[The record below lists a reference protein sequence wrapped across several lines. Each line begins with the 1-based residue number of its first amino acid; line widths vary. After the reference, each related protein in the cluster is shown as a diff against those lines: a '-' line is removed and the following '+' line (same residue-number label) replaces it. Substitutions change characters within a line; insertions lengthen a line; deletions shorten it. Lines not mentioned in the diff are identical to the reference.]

1 MKNSSSIKHI
11 NHTGTFK
18 VESTDTRNQSIDKYG
33 NEVREF
39 IIDHPNLYG
48 FQTNSSK
55 NQNNNGSQ
63 RFMSTDSYDNKE
75 NMAHHN
81 IVIDPQ
87 QYCDFNKITSSTRND
102 IKVGSHFK
110 YDENRPQPSSQL
122 ITNRNGNFKYVI
134 ECRKL
139 CK

>member
-55 NQNNNGSQ
+55 NQNDKGSQ

-75 NMAHHN
+75 NMSHHN
-81 IVIDPQ
+81 ILIDHHR
-87 QYCDFNKITSSTRND
+87 YCDLEKITSSTRND
-102 IKVGSHFK
+102 PKIGNHFK
-110 YDENRPQPSSQL
+110 YNENIPHPSSQE
-122 ITNRNGNFKYVI
+122 ITNRKGNLNY
-134 ECRKL
+134 
-139 CK
+139 